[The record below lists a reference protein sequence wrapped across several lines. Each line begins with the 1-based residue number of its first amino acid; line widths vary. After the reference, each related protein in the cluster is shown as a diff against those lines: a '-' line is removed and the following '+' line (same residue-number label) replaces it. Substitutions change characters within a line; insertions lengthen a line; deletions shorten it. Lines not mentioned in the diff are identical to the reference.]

1 MEKPITEGTERQFIL
16 RLPQVRKTNQIGAHV
31 LFMVNFYAC
40 SAEHNIIDYHVF
52 FN

>member
-16 RLPQVRKTNQIGAHV
+16 RLPQVREVTNQAHIQ
-31 LFMVNFYAC
+31 FMVTFYAWNG
-40 SAEHNIIDYHVF
+40 EGNNHLF